1 MENFKATT
9 IIAVKKDGKT
19 AIAGDGQVTFGQAAI
34 MKANARKVRRYYNV
48 KFSLACCR
56 FCSRCFYFI

>member
-19 AIAGDGQVTFGQAAI
+19 AIAGDGQVTFGQ
-34 MKANARKVRRYYNV
+34 VCYYES
-48 KFSLACCR
+48 KCP
-56 FCSRCFYFI
+56 